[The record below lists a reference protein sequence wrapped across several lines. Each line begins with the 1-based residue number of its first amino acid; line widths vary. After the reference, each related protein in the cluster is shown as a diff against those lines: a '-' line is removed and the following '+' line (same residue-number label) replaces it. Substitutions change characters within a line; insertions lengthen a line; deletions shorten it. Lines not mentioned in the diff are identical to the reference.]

1 VVRNS
6 LYGGES
12 SLPEAQVCLCHSY
25 GIVLV
30 TEVAGEVLSF
40 LDFLVAR
47 KLLSGGGWKRLA
59 NKRTSEERVPE

>member
-40 LDFLVAR
+40 LDFLVPR
-47 KLLSGGGWKRLA
+47 KLLSGGG
-59 NKRTSEERVPE
+59 